1 MLTQTYLYPTGTTSS
16 GRPSMSLYL
25 RRKLEI
31 NSHSSPPP
39 IPPSPPPPQKNS
51 ESQQSFL
58 IAWEN
63 IRHFATPPVVYP
75 RNDVWETSAEIPYWW
90 RVTTQI
96 WVVLLI
102 GRIAREIWPWTSQ
115 WRGNSL
121 KDQQAEQQH
130 QLYELSSIAHGNY
143 IKMINVIRF
152 LALKR
157 PWSLTTILIDSMAR
171 YWFSAHKSL
180 ICRLHLRYAR
190 VHYADQL

>member
-1 MLTQTYLYPTGTTSS
+1 MWDKLTLTPT
-16 GRPSMSLYL
+16 
-25 RRKLEI
+25 
-31 NSHSSPPP
+31 SPFPP
-39 IPPSPPPPQKNS
+39 KIS

-58 IAWEN
+58 IAIEN

-75 RNDVWETSAEIPYWW
+75 RNEVWETSAEIAYWW

-102 GRIAREIWPWTSQ
+102 GRFAREIWPWTSQ
-115 WRGNSL
+115 WRGNWL

-143 IKMINVIRF
+143 IKLINVIRF

-157 PWSLTTILIDSMAR
+157 PWSLTTILIDSMAT
-171 YWFSAHKSL
+171 YWVCAHKSL
-180 ICRLHLRYAR
+180 ICRLH
-190 VHYADQL
+190 VQ